1 MISES
6 VANMIRYVTSGL
18 LIILILLGSDV
29 WSHEIVGEVTP
40 LMIRIERMLK
50 LIDNGLG
57 NEAMDL
63 AKKTYNEFHDQM
75 RGKEE
80 QGLQRGSLR
89 VDHRFGTDVESM
101 IHISLTQ
108 KDPEELQKGLR
119 LLSFLL
125 MLEKFDVLE
134 DTFGNANSKISAQRT
149 IFWLGRNYFSYLLEP
164 VLAKEDPIEEKRL
177 DRQLDKMLY
186 RVEDG
191 EWDEFKLLRK
201 ELTASIGEYF
211 NMSQFIILK

>member
-1 MISES
+1 
-6 VANMIRYVTSGL
+6 
-18 LIILILLGSDV
+18 
-29 WSHEIVGEVTP
+29 
-40 LMIRIERMLK
+40 MIRIERMLK

>member
-1 MISES
+1 MKRIITFVSFTILVLLS
-6 VANMIRYVTSGL
+6 NDVSG
-18 LIILILLGSDV
+18 
-29 WSHEIVGEVTP
+29 HEIVGEVTP
-40 LMIRIERMLK
+40 LMIRMERMLK

-63 AKKTYNEFHDQM
+63 AKKTYNDFHDQV

-80 QGLQRGSLR
+80 QGLQQGSLR
-89 VDHRFGTDVESM
+89 IDHRFGTDVESM
-101 IHISLTQ
+101 IHIALNQ
-108 KDPEELQKGLR
+108 KDPYELQQGLR

-134 DTFGNANSKISAQRT
+134 DTFGNANSQISAQKT

-177 DRQLDKMLY
+177 DRLLDKMLY
-186 RVEDG
+186 RIEDSK
-191 EWDEFKLLRK
+191 WDEFKLFRQ
-201 ELTASIGEYF
+201 ELTSDISEYF
-211 NMSQFIILK
+211 EMSQYIKLNKLIDN